1 MGPLSQF
8 YGARAMGATVDQ
20 TAETAKAL
28 SSQMPLNY
36 SPTAF
41 LVQAMADE
49 SVRSVDYVATLAF
62 VNATGY
68 QKAQRL
74 SSNPVP

>member
-1 MGPLSQF
+1 
-8 YGARAMGATVDQ
+8 
-20 TAETAKAL
+20 
-28 SSQMPLNY
+28 MPLNY

-41 LVQAMADE
+41 IVQSMVDE
-49 SVRSVDYVATLAF
+49 PVRTIDYVTTLTF